1 MDHKQL
7 AELLQDV
14 REGRVTVE
22 AAVQR
27 LRALPYEDLDF
38 ARIDHHRALRQGL
51 PEVVFCQGK
60 TPAQVAEIVARLAEH
75 NDRVLA
81 TRADPS
87 HYAATLERVA
97 DARYHE
103 QARAIVVD
111 RRVERQG
118 RPGVLVI
125 TAGTADIPVAEEA
138 ALTAELMGNRVERL
152 YDVGVAGVH
161 RLLDKVT
168 LIQQARVIVAVAG
181 MEGALASVIGGL
193 ARGPVIAVPTSVGY
207 GASFGGLAAL
217 LTMLNS
223 CAAGVAVVNID
234 NGFGAG
240 YLASLI
246 NRLGQERV

>member
-7 AELLQDV
+7 IELLQDV

-60 TPAQVAEIVARLAEH
+60 TPAQVAEIIAHLAEH

-97 DARYHE
+97 DAHYHE

-111 RRVERQG
+111 RRADRTGEAWS
-118 RPGVLVI
+118 
-125 TAGTADIPVAEEA
+125 AGD
-138 ALTAELMGNRVERL
+138 
-152 YDVGVAGVH
+152 H
-161 RLLDKVT
+161 R
-168 LIQQARVIVAVAG
+168 RY
-181 MEGALASVIGGL
+181 
-193 ARGPVIAVPTSVGY
+193 R
-207 GASFGGLAAL
+207 
-217 LTMLNS
+217 
-223 CAAGVAVVNID
+223 
-234 NGFGAG
+234 
-240 YLASLI
+240 
-246 NRLGQERV
+246 